1 MKWRMNSKG
10 KAKCFSFSIYALSLQ
25 EAFYNIFR
33 EKCNSYY
40 GIILKEDSIMI
51 TFLLTIIALIIAIVV
66 AAVFIFVGGAGFF
79 VVFGDVIVCGLLIF
93 LIVRHIVKRM

>member
-1 MKWRMNSKG
+1 MNSKG
-10 KAKCFSFSIYALSLQ
+10 KAKCFSFYIYALSLQ
-25 EAFYNIFR
+25 EAFYFR